1 MIDAGEA
8 ERVAS
13 WVDAATTAGARV
25 LTGGQ
30 RVGRAGYL
38 PTVLTDVPADA
49 KICAE
54 EAFAPLVGLYR
65 FTDFRA
71 ALEAV
76 NASRYGLQAGVF
88 TNTLEHALLAFD
100 RLEVGGVIVNDVPS
114 YRVDHMP
121 YGGVKDSGR
130 GREGPRHAIED
141 MTELRLLIVNRQR

>member
-1 MIDAGEA
+1 M
-8 ERVAS
+8 AS

-25 LTGGQ
+25 LAGGQ

-38 PTVLTDVPADA
+38 PTVLTDVPVDA
-49 KICAE
+49 KIGAE

-65 FTDFRA
+65 FTDFHA

-121 YGGVKDSGR
+121 YGGVKDSGL

-141 MTELRLLIVNRQR
+141 MTELRLLIVNRQG